1 MHLHH
6 LVHNLDTPGLDLGE
20 LLVGQLAS
28 ALLDWKKIS
37 NDVEG
42 LSQDGAKLT
51 HFSPLRRCFGG
62 NGNHLVFISN
72 MMPYSGLTH
81 SRGLVRS
88 DLGER
93 NAVEVDD
100 LGTLHSELKSAL
112 IESK

>member
-28 ALLDWKKIS
+28 PLLDWKIIS
-37 NDVEG
+37 NDVER
-42 LSQDGAKLT
+42 LDHDGGRLT
-51 HFSPLRRCFGG
+51 HFSPLGRCFGG

-72 MMPYSGLTH
+72 MMPYSGWTH
-81 SRGLVRS
+81 SRGLIRS

-100 LGTLHSELKSAL
+100 LGTLHSGLESAL
-112 IESK
+112 IEPK